1 MNPPDT
7 MKYYSTN
14 NSTYLVDLWTAILDG
29 IAPDGGLYMPQRLRQ
44 IPPAFFRNLPDLKL
58 KEIAYVVG
66 NTLFGED
73 LDAKEIKDMVYQGLD
88 FEIPIVNISP
98 DLYALCLYQGP
109 TLSIKDLSARIMARL
124 VEQLIKRRNLKDKV
138 NILAATSGDTGSAVA
153 KAFAGMDNVE
163 VQILYPKS
171 GLSRSQIAQ
180 FASLGR
186 NIKPIEVD
194 GTYDQCRIMAYQAL
208 SDKELRRDKIVISAN
223 SINIARLLPQMI
235 YYFWAY
241 AKLLDKLGKDKVNG
255 KLVFSVPCGNL
266 GNICAG
272 LISVKMGLPAK
283 RFVVANNDNDSF
295 MKFHNGFAEIHKYQ
309 LRTED
314 CGAEHIPSN
323 MSRLFDLLK
332 GDETK
337 VNELLTG
344 ISTSDAEMWQAV
356 KSLYDRSNI
365 VFDPHGATCYRALSD
380 SLQTGEVGVFLA
392 PTHPAKYGE
401 QIMANTGIII
411 EDEKNSLLS
420 DATANS
426 TQPLRI
432 APTYSAFKSYL
443 LKH

>member
-1 MNPPDT
+1 

-14 NSTYLVDLWTAILDG
+14 NPSYLVDLWTAILDG
-29 IAPDGGLYMPQRLRQ
+29 IAPDGGLYMPQKLRH
-44 IPPAFFRNLPDLKL
+44 IPHAFFRNLPDLKL

-73 LDAKEIKDMVYQGLD
+73 LDAKEIKDTVFQSLD
-88 FEIPIVNISP
+88 FEIPLVNISP
-98 DLYALCLYQGP
+98 DVYALCLYQGP
-109 TLSIKDLSARIMARL
+109 TSSIKDLSARIMARL
-124 VEQLIKRRNLKDKV
+124 VKQLIRRRGIEDKV
-138 NILAATSGDTGSAVA
+138 IILAATSGDTGSAVA
-153 KAFAGMDNVE
+153 KAFAGMDNIE

-171 GLSRSQIAQ
+171 GLSRAQIAR

-208 SDKELRRDKIVISAN
+208 SDRDLRQTKTIISAN

-241 AKLLDKLGKDKVNG
+241 AKLVDKFGSDKVDD

-295 MKFHNGFAEIHKYQ
+295 MKFHNGFAEIHRHQ

-323 MSRLFDLLK
+323 MSRLFDLMK
-332 GDETK
+332 GDENK
-337 VNELLTG
+337 VNKLLTG
-344 ISTSDAEMWQAV
+344 VSASDAEMWQAV
-356 KSLYDRSNI
+356 KSLHDMSGI
-365 VFDPHGATCYRALSD
+365 VFDPHAATCYHALRD
-380 SLQTGEVGVFLA
+380 SLREGEIGVFLA
-392 PTHPAKYGE
+392 PTHPAKYSE
-401 QIMANTGIII
+401 QIMENTGI
-411 EDEKNSLLS
+411 ELGQDSSAHSAVLS
-420 DATANS
+420 Y
-426 TQPLRI
+426 TQPMRL